1 MKRFIKL
8 LEIRHLCLAGMAIL
22 VFSLG
27 SCDVFDVENPN
38 SLTEEDVNIPSSAE
52 GLKNGLLNALM
63 TGTGWTYGSTSTIS
77 DEVYWTGSYESFK
90 TYDEGRVGFAENEIT
105 VAGFPELSQ
114 ARYMSDLAIERLEAF
129 DADGALSDRS
139 VLAQVYIYAALARIT
154 IADSYDDFVFSNGTE
169 TAAAIGEDN
178 MFQLYDQAIGFLDR
192 ALTIARDVGN
202 ATYEMQALGVRA
214 RAKHAKGIW
223 EKLNPKDGAPSNP
236 FVSGTGATAD
246 AKEALGLMGQD
257 YKAIFDYSTP
267 QFNNYIA
274 DQTNSRGEITLID
287 PFDDL
292 KTGEPDPR
300 VVAIQQ
306 DFYDIQSYTESY
318 SPLTWL
324 SAREMHLIIAEE
336 SVGSNDAEARDRI
349 NTVRSLNGLPPME
362 PDDNFVAFIEHERRA
377 NLFLQGRR
385 LNDMYRFNIRA
396 DLWLAGEDAM
406 QTPGTLLP
414 IPANE
419 KLANPNL

>member
-1 MKRFIKL
+1 
-8 LEIRHLCLAGMAIL
+8 
-22 VFSLG
+22 
-27 SCDVFDVENPN
+27 
-38 SLTEEDVNIPSSAE
+38 
-52 GLKNGLLNALM
+52 
-63 TGTGWTYGSTSTIS
+63 
-77 DEVYWTGSYESFK
+77 
-90 TYDEGRVGFAENEIT
+90 
-105 VAGFPELSQ
+105 
-114 ARYMSDLAIERLEAF
+114 MSDLAIERLEAF